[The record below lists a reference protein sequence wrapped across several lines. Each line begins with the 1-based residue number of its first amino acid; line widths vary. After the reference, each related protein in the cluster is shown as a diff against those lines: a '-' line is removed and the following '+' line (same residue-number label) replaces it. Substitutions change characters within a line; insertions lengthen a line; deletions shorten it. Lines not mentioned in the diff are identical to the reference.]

1 MSESQFITLT
11 EDNFEREVLKS
22 EQPVLVDFWADWCA
36 PCHRI
41 APAIEEL
48 AHEFDGSATIAKLN
62 VDEEPEL
69 ARRYGIRSIPSLLF
83 FRSGEAVD
91 RIAGVQPKRVLSEK
105 LTELVAP

>member
-1 MSESQFITLT
+1 MSKSRYVNLT
-11 EDNFEREVLKS
+11 EDNFESEVLKS
-22 EQPVLVDFWADWCA
+22 DQPVLVDFWADWCA

-41 APAIEEL
+41 APVIEEL
-48 AHEFDGSATIAKLN
+48 AHEFDGTATIAKLN

-83 FRSGEAVD
+83 FRSGQAVD

-105 LTELVAP
+105 LAELVAA

>member
-1 MSESQFITLT
+1 MSKSPYIILT

-36 PCHRI
+36 PCHQI

-62 VDEEPEL
+62 IDEEPEL

-83 FRSGEAVD
+83 FRSGGAVD
-91 RIAGVQPKRVLSEK
+91 RIAGIQPKRVLSDK
-105 LTELVAP
+105 LAELVAA

>member
-1 MSESQFITLT
+1 MSKSLITLT
-11 EDNFEREVLKS
+11 ENNFEREVLKS

-48 AHEFDGSATIAKLN
+48 AHEFDGSARIAKLN

-69 ARRYGIRSIPSLLF
+69 ARRYGIRSIPSLVF

-91 RIAGVQPKRVLSEK
+91 RIYGVQPKRVLSEK
-105 LTELVAP
+105 LAELVAA

>member
-1 MSESQFITLT
+1 MSKSRYVNLT
-11 EDNFEREVLKS
+11 EDNFENEVLKS
-22 EQPVLVDFWADWCA
+22 DQPVLVDFWADWCA

-41 APAIEEL
+41 APVIEEL
-48 AHEFDGSATIAKLN
+48 AHEFDGTATIAKLN

-91 RIAGVQPKRVLSEK
+91 RLAGVQPKRVLSEK
-105 LTELVAP
+105 LAELVAA

>member
-1 MSESQFITLT
+1 MSKSPFIILT

-69 ARRYGIRSIPSLLF
+69 ARRYGIRSIPALLF
-83 FRSGEAVD
+83 FHSGEAVD
-91 RIAGVQPKRVLSEK
+91 RVAGVQPKRVLSEK
-105 LTELVAP
+105 LAELVAA

>member
-1 MSESQFITLT
+1 MSESRFITLT

-62 VDEEPEL
+62 VDQEPEL
-69 ARRYGIRSIPSLLF
+69 ARRYGIRSIPSLLL

-91 RIAGVQPKRVLSEK
+91 RISGVQPKRVLSQK
-105 LTELVAP
+105 LAELVAA

>member
-1 MSESQFITLT
+1 MSKSPFIILT

-22 EQPVLVDFWADWCA
+22 DQPVLVDFWADWCA
-36 PCHRI
+36 PCHQI

-69 ARRYGIRSIPSLLF
+69 ARRYGIRSIPALLLF
-83 FRSGEAVD
+83 SSGEAVD

-105 LTELVAP
+105 LAELVAA

>member
-1 MSESQFITLT
+1 MSKSRYVNLT
-11 EDNFEREVLKS
+11 EDNFEHEVLKS
-22 EQPVLVDFWADWCA
+22 DQPVLVDFWADWCA

-41 APAIEEL
+41 APVIEEL
-48 AHEFDGSATIAKLN
+48 AHEFDGTATIAKLN

-91 RIAGVQPKRVLSEK
+91 RLAGVQPKRVLSEK
-105 LTELVAP
+105 LAELVAA

>member
-1 MSESQFITLT
+1 MSDSQFITLT

-62 VDEEPEL
+62 VDEEPDL
-69 ARRYGIRSIPSLLF
+69 ARRYGIRSIPSLLL
-83 FRSGEAVD
+83 FRSGEVVD

-105 LTELVAP
+105 LAELVAA

>member
-1 MSESQFITLT
+1 MSKSPFIILT

-36 PCHRI
+36 PCHQI

-91 RIAGVQPKRVLSEK
+91 QITGVQPKRVLSEK
-105 LTELVAP
+105 LTELVAA

>member
-1 MSESQFITLT
+1 MSKSPYIILT

-36 PCHRI
+36 PCHQI

-69 ARRYGIRSIPSLLF
+69 ARRYGIRSIPALLF

-105 LTELVAP
+105 LAELVAA

>member
-1 MSESQFITLT
+1 MSESLFLTLT

-48 AHEFDGSATIAKLN
+48 AHEFDGSARIAKLN

-69 ARRYGIRSIPSLLF
+69 ARRYGVRSIPSLLF

-91 RIAGVQPKRVLSEK
+91 RIHGVQPKRVLSEK
-105 LTELVAP
+105 LAELVAA

>member
-1 MSESQFITLT
+1 MSKSPFIILT

-36 PCHRI
+36 PCHQI

-69 ARRYGIRSIPSLLF
+69 ARHYGVRSIPSLLF

-91 RIAGVQPKRVLSEK
+91 RIVGVQQKRVLSEK
-105 LTELVAP
+105 LDELVAA

>member
-1 MSESQFITLT
+1 MTESPFIILT

-36 PCHRI
+36 PCHQI
-41 APAIEEL
+41 APVIEEL

-62 VDEEPEL
+62 VDEEPQV

-83 FRSGEAVD
+83 FRSGEAVH

-105 LTELVAP
+105 LAELVAA

>member
-1 MSESQFITLT
+1 MSKNLFITLT

-22 EQPVLVDFWADWCA
+22 KQPVLVDFWADWCA

-48 AHEFDGSATIAKLN
+48 AQEFDGSATIAKLN

-105 LTELVAP
+105 LAELVAA

>member
-1 MSESQFITLT
+1 MSKSRYVNLT

-22 EQPVLVDFWADWCA
+22 DQPVLVDFWADWCA

-41 APAIEEL
+41 APVIEEL
-48 AHEFDGSATIAKLN
+48 AYEFDGTATIGKLN

-105 LTELVAP
+105 LAELVAA

>member
-1 MSESQFITLT
+1 MSKSPFIILT

-83 FRSGEAVD
+83 FRSGEVVD
-91 RIAGVQPKRVLSEK
+91 RIASVQPKRVLSEK
-105 LTELVAP
+105 LAELVAA

>member
-1 MSESQFITLT
+1 MTESPFIILT

-41 APAIEEL
+41 APVIEEL
-48 AHEFDGSATIAKLN
+48 AQEFDGTATIGKLN
-62 VDEEPEL
+62 IDKEPEL
-69 ARRYGIRSIPSLLF
+69 ARRYGVRSIPSLLF

-105 LTELVAP
+105 LAELVAA

>member
-1 MSESQFITLT
+1 MSKSPFIILT

-22 EQPVLVDFWADWCA
+22 VQPVLVDFWADWCA
-36 PCHRI
+36 PCHQI

-62 VDEEPEL
+62 VDEQPEL

-105 LTELVAP
+105 LAELVAA

>member
-1 MSESQFITLT
+1 MSESRFITLT

-62 VDEEPEL
+62 VDEEPDL
-69 ARRYGIRSIPSLLF
+69 ARRYGIRSIPSLLL
-83 FRSGEAVD
+83 FRSGEVVD
-91 RIAGVQPKRVLSEK
+91 RIYGVQPKRVLSEK
-105 LTELVAP
+105 LAELVAA

>member
-1 MSESQFITLT
+1 MSEKKTLT
-11 EDNFEREVLKS
+11 LTQENFEREVLDAK
-22 EQPVLVDFWADWCA
+22 QPVLVDFWADWCA
-36 PCHRI
+36 PCHQI

-91 RIAGVQPKRVLSEK
+91 QITGVQPKRVLSEK
-105 LTELVAP
+105 LSELVAA

>member
-1 MSESQFITLT
+1 MSKSRYVNLT
-11 EDNFEREVLKS
+11 EDNFESEVLKS
-22 EQPVLVDFWADWCA
+22 DQPVLVDFWADWCA

-41 APAIEEL
+41 APVIEEL
-48 AHEFDGSATIAKLN
+48 AHEFDGTATIAKLN

-91 RIAGVQPKRVLSEK
+91 RLAGVQPKRVLSEK
-105 LTELVAP
+105 LAELVAA

>member
-1 MSESQFITLT
+1 MSKSRYVNLT
-11 EDNFEREVLKS
+11 EDNFESEVLKS
-22 EQPVLVDFWADWCA
+22 DQPVLVDFWADWCA

-41 APAIEEL
+41 APMIEEL
-48 AHEFDGSATIAKLN
+48 AREFDGTATIAKLN

-69 ARRYGIRSIPSLLF
+69 ARRYAIRSIPSLLF

-105 LTELVAP
+105 LAELVAA

>member
-1 MSESQFITLT
+1 MSKSPFIILT
-11 EDNFEREVLKS
+11 EENFEREVLKS

-36 PCHRI
+36 LCHQI

-83 FRSGEAVD
+83 FRSGEVVD

-105 LTELVAP
+105 LAELVSA

>member
-1 MSESQFITLT
+1 MSKSPFIILT

-83 FRSGEAVD
+83 FRFGEAVD

-105 LTELVAP
+105 LVELVAA

>member
-1 MSESQFITLT
+1 MRESSYVTLT
-11 EDNFEREVLKS
+11 EDNFEREVLRS

-36 PCHRI
+36 PCHQM
-41 APAIEEL
+41 APMIEEL
-48 AHEFDGSATIAKLN
+48 AHEFDGTATVAKLN

-69 ARRYGIRSIPSLLF
+69 ARRYSIRSIPSLLF

-105 LTELVAP
+105 LAELVAA

>member
-1 MSESQFITLT
+1 MSESRFITLT

-83 FRSGEAVD
+83 FRSGEVVD
-91 RIAGVQPKRVLSEK
+91 RIAGVRPKRVLSEK
-105 LTELVAP
+105 LAELAAA

>member
-1 MSESQFITLT
+1 MSESRFITLT

-69 ARRYGIRSIPSLLF
+69 ARRYGIRSIPSLLL
-83 FRSGEAVD
+83 FRSGEVVD
-91 RIAGVQPKRVLSEK
+91 RIAGVRPKRVLSEK
-105 LTELVAP
+105 LAELVAA

>member
-1 MSESQFITLT
+1 MSESRFITLT

-69 ARRYGIRSIPSLLF
+69 ARRYGVRSIPSLLF

-105 LTELVAP
+105 LTELVAA

>member
-1 MSESQFITLT
+1 MTESPFIILT

-41 APAIEEL
+41 APVIEEL
-48 AHEFDGSATIAKLN
+48 AHEFDGTATIAKLN

-69 ARRYGIRSIPSLLF
+69 ARRYGIRSIPSLPF
-83 FRSGEAVD
+83 FRSGQAVD
-91 RIAGVQPKRVLSEK
+91 RLAGVQPKRVLSEK
-105 LTELVAP
+105 LAELVAA

>member
-1 MSESQFITLT
+1 MRESSYVTLT
-11 EDNFEREVLKS
+11 EDNFEREVLRS

-36 PCHRI
+36 PCHQM
-41 APAIEEL
+41 APMIEEL
-48 AHEFDGSATIAKLN
+48 ALEFDGTATVAKLN

-83 FRSGEAVD
+83 FRSGGAGD

-105 LTELVAP
+105 LAELVAA